1 MNVEDEDE
9 DETDDGVESLKCMG
23 CKEEKD
29 GCQCVQIID
38 NLKQVNSQ
46 LYSIGLM
53 KKVAEPAFLSVI
65 HTEVLYNCT
74 PGMGGRY
81 NSAQK
86 QVTSH
91 VTFPVQRNSCRGD
104 AIHILH
110 VMAIYF

>member
-1 MNVEDEDE
+1 MEDEDE

-65 HTEVLYNCT
+65 HTEVYLYTWNE
-74 PGMGGRY
+74 R
-81 NSAQK
+81 
-86 QVTSH
+86 QVQYPSKASY
-91 VTFPVQRNSCRGD
+91 QLCSISC
-104 AIHILH
+104 ATQFL
-110 VMAIYF
+110 